1 LARRSSTFA
10 SSFENAA
17 SAAASRAAE
26 ASVADAGP
34 FSGMAVLLSAFTN
47 WKTLDMA
54 LATEVKSSKRVSPSK
69 K

>member
-34 FSGMAVLLSAFTN
+34 PFSGMAALNSAFTN

-54 LATEVKSSKRVSPSK
+54 LETESVKQASK

>member
-34 FSGMAVLLSAFTN
+34 PFSAGMAALFSAFTN

-54 LATEVKSSKRVSPSK
+54 LETESVKQASK